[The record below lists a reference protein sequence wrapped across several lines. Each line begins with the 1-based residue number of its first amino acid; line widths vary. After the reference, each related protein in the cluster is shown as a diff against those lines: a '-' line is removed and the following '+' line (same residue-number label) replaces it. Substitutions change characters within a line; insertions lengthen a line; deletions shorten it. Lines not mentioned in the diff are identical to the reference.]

1 MRFDTDGG
9 TPCNRKKLCSVLVIP
24 FFHKKVSYSPFDAIH
39 RYDPI
44 SLRESF
50 DNFKTSPLKDETII
64 RRRKEKQN

>member
-1 MRFDTDGG
+1 MVEHLIE
-9 TPCNRKKLCSVLVIP
+9 KKICFLNNSILSS
-24 FFHKKVSYSPFDAIH
+24 KNGALNLPFDAIH

-64 RRRKEKQN
+64 REKKKKKTMNKK